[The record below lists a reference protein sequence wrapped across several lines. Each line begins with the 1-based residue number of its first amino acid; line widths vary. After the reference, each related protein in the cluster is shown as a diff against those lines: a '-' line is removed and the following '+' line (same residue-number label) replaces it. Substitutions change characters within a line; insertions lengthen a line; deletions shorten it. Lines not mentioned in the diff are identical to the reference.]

1 MNSSDAHNAE
11 EVPPMSETSGH
22 GSVSSLPAMYRTPH
36 QLDVLADA
44 VIAELSGISADVI
57 VSRFNAEDTVV
68 AHVIADKLGASRAV
82 ANEDMGILSIEPS
95 LTPNSRVLIV
105 GSVSS
110 LRAIPTEKAMRTML
124 GNENHS
130 VVGFV
135 KIDSGEDL
143 HFELHRG

>member
-1 MNSSDAHNAE
+1 MNSSDAYSAE
-11 EVPPMSETSGH
+11 EVSSMSEASGRV
-22 GSVSSLPAMYRTPH
+22 SVSALPAMYQTPH

-44 VIAELSGISADVI
+44 VIAELPGISTDVI

-82 ANEDMGILSIEPS
+82 ASEDMGILSIEPS
-95 LTPNSRVLIV
+95 LTPNSKVLIV

-110 LRAIPTEKAMRTML
+110 FSEAPTEEAIRTML

-130 VVGFV
+130 VVGLV
-135 KIDSGEDL
+135 KIDSGEGL
-143 HFELHRG
+143 HFELDRG